1 MKKII
6 ISLAMIAAVATLVA
20 GATGAFFSDTEES
33 TGNTFTLGE
42 IDINVNGENPWTTK
56 WENYLDKP
64 SQTNYMNFT
73 IENVGTN
80 PAKVW
85 KKITGINNEG
95 GDDTFCG
102 ASSEP
107 EYIEGGGLVGPN
119 QECQGTY
126 VERNNLSAFMIYD
139 MAICKIGAE
148 LGENGAPCACLTN
161 NDDDK
166 GNGAPIA
173 EGNCW
178 EVLVDEADQVRVDNV
193 TDTWVELTGIAGLA
207 VDEKLVVSQSY
218 HLMTWDDAGQ
228 PMITNWAQG
237 DIMKFDV
244 ELEARQ
250 IDAPAPGTTEQNG
263 KVYATAN
270 LSAKNTTTWVPGG
283 ATGTLTYEVAANKF
297 NYSFSATGLANGD
310 YQLIY
315 YPDPWTTSKT
325 VVLIGNTLT
334 ASGGNI
340 AVTGQ
345 SFNLATDLPQ
355 TADANYP
362 VGAKVWLVPTESL
375 SGTQLSWTNLDKFLF
390 DMTLVKYDDLDGI

>member
-1 MKKII
+1 
-6 ISLAMIAAVATLVA
+6 MIAAVATLVA

-107 EYIEGGGLVGPN
+107 EYVEGSGTFDSAGACTGG
-119 QECQGTY
+119 Y
-126 VERNNLSAFMIYD
+126 VERDNLSAFMIYD
-139 MAICKIGAE
+139 MAICKVAKEEVQAEVCPWTLVYTDDVGKEYYKPTIGQ
-148 LGENGAPCACLTN
+148 
-161 NDDDK
+161 
-166 GNGAPIA
+166 GN
-173 EGNCW
+173 W
-178 EVLVDEADQVRVDNV
+178 KVLVDEADQVRVDNV
-193 TDTWVELTGIAGLA
+193 TDTWVELTGTADLGIN
-207 VDEKLVVSQSY
+207 EKLVVSQSY

-237 DIMKFDV
+237 DIMKFDI

-270 LSAKNTTTWVPGG
+270 LSAKDATTWVPGG

-297 NYSFSATGLANGD
+297 NYSLSATGLANGD

-325 VVLIGNTLT
+325 VVLIGDTLT

-362 VGAKVWLVPTESL
+362 VGAKVWLVPTDSL
-375 SGTQLSWTNLDKFLF
+375 VDTTLSWTNLDKFLF